1 LPRLLLPAAAPSGCF
16 CNSNWALVRKP
27 VAAATAAAYSSS
39 STAPAD
45 APAGP
50 PVSVTV
56 IDKSGK
62 EHQVSGQSGENLLR
76 LLQRYELPVEGAC
89 EASLACCTCHVY
101 VDAPD
106 SADLSSVTEAEE
118 DMLDMAPFLRENS
131 RLSCQIVLAA
141 GLDGMRVTLPQA
153 TRNFYVDGHVPKP
166 H

>member
-1 LPRLLLPAAAPSGCF
+1 LLRLLPRLLLPAAAPSGCF
-16 CNSNWALVRKP
+16 CNSHRALVRRP

-39 STAPAD
+39 STAAAD

-89 EASLACCTCHVY
+89 EASLGLLHLSH
-101 VDAPD
+101 